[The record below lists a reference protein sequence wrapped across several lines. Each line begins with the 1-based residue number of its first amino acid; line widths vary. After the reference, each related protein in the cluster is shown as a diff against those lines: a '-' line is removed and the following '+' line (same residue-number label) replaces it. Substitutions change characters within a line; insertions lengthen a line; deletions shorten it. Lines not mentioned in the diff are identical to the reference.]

1 MNGML
6 LIDKSAQMTSFE
18 VIAKLRRISGQKR
31 IGHTGTLDPQA
42 TGLLIVLMGTATK
55 LVPFLDYQE
64 KYYDAVIQFG
74 LASDTYDLE
83 GKIIEYPDERIP
95 TISEINEIIPT
106 FLGQQTQYPPIY
118 SAIKVNGKKL
128 YEYARKDQE
137 VTIKPRTVEIMKIEV
152 IDYADRKLKL
162 KIACGKGTYIRSLA
176 HDLGQKLGVHS
187 LLASLRRTRI
197 GNYKVEDAYKLEN
210 LPPLLA
216 GIRLFTPYEIL
227 SDQTVIDYPD
237 RTKILNGM
245 KIKLDC
251 TEKNIFVS
259 NQKEIIAAYTLKEDG
274 YYHCVRGLR

>member
-55 LVPFLDYQE
+55 LVPFLDYQQ
-64 KYYDAVIQFG
+64 KYYQAVIQFG
-74 LASDTYDLE
+74 LDSDTYDLD
-83 GKIIEYPDERIP
+83 GKVIEYPAEKTP
-95 TISEINEIIPT
+95 SISEIEKIIP
-106 FLGQQTQYPPIY
+106 FFEGKQTQYPPIY

-137 VTIKPRTVEIMKIEV
+137 VTIKPRTVEIAAIEI
-152 IDYADRKLKL
+152 IDYTDHKLTL
-162 KIACGKGTYIRSLA
+162 NISCGKGTYIRSLA

-187 LLASLRRTRI
+187 LLASLRRTQI
-197 GNYKVEDAYKLEN
+197 GNYKVKDAYKLED
-210 LPPLLA
+210 LPPLLE
-216 GIRLFTPYEIL
+216 GIKLYTPYEIL
-227 SDQTVIDYPD
+227 SDQTIIDYPD
-237 RTKILNGM
+237 PSKIFNGL

-251 TEKNIFVS
+251 TEKNIFIS